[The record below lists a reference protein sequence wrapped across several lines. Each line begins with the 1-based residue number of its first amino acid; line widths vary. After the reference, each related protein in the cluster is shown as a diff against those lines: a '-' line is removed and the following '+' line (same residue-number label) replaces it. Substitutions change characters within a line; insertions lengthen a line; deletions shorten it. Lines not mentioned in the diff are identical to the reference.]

1 MQQLLGQD
9 AEEHGKRDAADRA
22 DARAEDFFAA
32 SAQND
37 EAHDRNQRTK
47 QECGRDRQPAF
58 HQKRQ
63 EDHQDHDHGEDQ
75 AEHGFR
81 AGAAAHRDRH
91 QNEYAEYQKD
101 NGRPVVL
108 IHGGRVVAVCIGVD
122 AQHNALPDLRRLAV
136 DGADKTG
143 NQHCF
148 AFVLTGGDLDKEFLV
163 SAVGIFRHLADLAVV
178 HQNLNNAAFF
188 ILRVFGWLYR
198 IFFRI
203 MRIEI
208 QRRKYPKNQHND
220 QHRRGGSA
228 IGTAYGVVLIFH
240 FIPLLGKIH
249 SVKQA
254 SAGRMLA

>member
-1 MQQLLGQD
+1 M
-9 AEEHGKRDAADRA
+9 
-22 DARAEDFFAA
+22 
-32 SAQND
+32 
-37 EAHDRNQRTK
+37 
-47 QECGRDRQPAF
+47 
-58 HQKRQ
+58 
-63 EDHQDHDHGEDQ
+63 
-75 AEHGFR
+75 
-81 AGAAAHRDRH
+81 
-91 QNEYAEYQKD
+91 
-101 NGRPVVL
+101 
-108 IHGGRVVAVCIGVD
+108 VAVCIGVD

-148 AFVLTGGDLDKEFLV
+148 AFVLTGGDLDKELLV
-163 SAVGIFRHLADLAVV
+163 AAVGIFRHLADLAVV
-178 HQNLNNAAFF
+178 HQNLDNAAFF

-228 IGTAYGVVLIFH
+228 IGTACGIVLIFH
-240 FIPLLGKIH
+240 FIPLPGKIH